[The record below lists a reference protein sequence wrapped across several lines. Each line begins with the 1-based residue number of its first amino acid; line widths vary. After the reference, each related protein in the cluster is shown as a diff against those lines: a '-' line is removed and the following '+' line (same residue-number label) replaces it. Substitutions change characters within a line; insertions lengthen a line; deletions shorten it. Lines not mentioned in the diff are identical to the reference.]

1 MSARVIEPI
10 FKEALE
16 GVIET
21 GGIANAGG
29 IGIDEKGGMKVI
41 RRAILCMYHKKKSGW
56 GGLGCGQDHQDHL
69 GQLGHSHARGSE
81 FGAALKKRRA
91 S

>member
-21 GGIANAGG
+21 GGISNAGG
-29 IGIDEKGGMKVI
+29 IDIDEKGGMKVI
-41 RRAILCMYHKKKSGW
+41 RRAILCLYHKKTSGW
-56 GGLGCGQDHQDHL
+56 GGLGQDHP

-91 S
+91 N